1 MVQLTLP
8 KNSVPVKGKS
18 YSNVDLIDEQSQQNH
33 DIRIINVYRWSGDEN
48 TPPQIDRFEIDVA
61 KAGTMV
67 LDILNK
73 IKAEV
78 DPSLTFR
85 KSCREGVC
93 GSCAMNIDGVNTLAC
108 QKHIEECSDEIN
120 IYPLPHMK
128 VLKDL
133 VVDLKKAFEQFKS
146 IKPWLNKKSPN
157 NKRENLQSV
166 EDRDKLDGK
175 WECVMC
181 FSCSTSC
188 PSYWWN
194 EDKYLGPAVLLQAN
208 RWIQDSRDEEK
219 KERLNIL
226 QERLNQ
232 LSFGFSRKKVGTLQN
247 CLVYGQSKRDP
258 GQLQGRTI
266 CNRVVNFP
274 SNDIDLVGQIIN
286 IQINEALPNCLR
298 GNLQN

>member
-219 KERLNIL
+219 KQR
-226 QERLNQ
+226 
-232 LSFGFSRKKVGTLQN
+232 SKK
-247 CLVYGQSKRDP
+247 
-258 GQLQGRTI
+258 
-266 CNRVVNFP
+266 
-274 SNDIDLVGQIIN
+274 
-286 IQINEALPNCLR
+286 
-298 GNLQN
+298 